1 MPDMLM
7 TLKFLHLLLQRLI
20 PLCAHFLF
28 IFEYGNKKMKRAGK
42 EHLREENEMAMNFF
56 LCAFAAP
63 SASFLLQIHSFFTQ
77 MHKIFY
83 KAA

>member
-7 TLKFLHLLLQRLI
+7 ALKFFHLLLQRLI

-42 EHLREENEMAMNFF
+42 EHLGEENEMAMNFF
-56 LCAFAAP
+56 SVCICC
-63 SASFLLQIHSFFTQ
+63 SFCFFFTTNSFFF
-77 MHKIFY
+77 HSN
-83 KAA
+83 A